1 LNEFANPK
9 NIEMNLAYK
18 VVLIC
23 LLITIQSCSSG
34 GGSSNS
40 GVGNTSSSNVT
51 LSWNGPNKNTDGS
64 GIQPSE
70 LVKYRLY
77 YGNSATSLFN
87 SVEFD
92 GLANPNSYTVAKSS
106 LSFISSNVYYLALSV
121 INDQGVES
129 DLSEII
135 SYTAD

>member
-1 LNEFANPK
+1 
-9 NIEMNLAYK
+9 MNFAYK
-18 VVLIC
+18 VILIC
-23 LLITIQSCSSG
+23 LLITIQSCGG
-34 GGSSNS
+34 GGSITAISTG
-40 GVGNTSSSNVT
+40 GVGNTSSSNIT

-77 YGNSATSLFN
+77 YGNSATSLSN
-87 SVEFD
+87 SIEFD

-121 INDQGVES
+121 VNDQGVES

-135 SYTAD
+135 TYTAD

>member
-1 LNEFANPK
+1 M
-9 NIEMNLAYK
+9 NIAYK
-18 VVLIC
+18 FILII
-23 LLITIQSCSSG
+23 LLITIQSCG
-34 GGSSNS
+34 GGSS
-40 GVGNTSSSNVT
+40 GGETISSTNIT
-51 LSWNGPNKNTDGS
+51 LSWDAPNINIDGS

-77 YGNSATSLFN
+77 YGNSATSLSN

-121 INDQGVES
+121 VNDQGVES

>member
-1 LNEFANPK
+1 
-9 NIEMNLAYK
+9 
-18 VVLIC
+18 LIC
-23 LLITIQSCSSG
+23 LLITIQSCGGG
-34 GGSSNS
+34 GGSITAISTG

-92 GLANPNSYTVAKSS
+92 GLANPNSFTVAKSS

>member
-1 LNEFANPK
+1 MNFAC
-9 NIEMNLAYK
+9 K
-18 VVLIC
+18 VILIC
-23 LLITIQSCSSG
+23 FLITIQSCGSG
-34 GGSSNS
+34 SGSVGGSSTG
-40 GVGNTSSSNVT
+40 GVGNTSSSNIT
-51 LSWNGPNKNTDGS
+51 LIWNAPNKNTDGS

-121 INDQGVES
+121 VNNQGVES
-129 DLSEII
+129 DLSKII
-135 SYTAD
+135 TFTAD

>member
-1 LNEFANPK
+1 
-9 NIEMNLAYK
+9 MNFAYK

-23 LLITIQSCSSG
+23 LLITIQSCGS
-34 GGSSNS
+34 GGSSTASSTS

-70 LVKYRLY
+70 LIKYKLY
-77 YGNSATSLFN
+77 YGDSATSLSN
-87 SVEFD
+87 SIEFD
-92 GLANPNSYTVAKSS
+92 GLANPNSYTVTKSS

-121 INDQGVES
+121 INDQGIES

-135 SYTAD
+135 TYTAD

>member
-1 LNEFANPK
+1 LEEISK
-9 NIEMNLAYK
+9 HQSIEMNLAYK
-18 VVLIC
+18 VILII
-23 LLITIQSCSSG
+23 LMITIQSCG
-34 GGSSNS
+34 G
-40 GVGNTSSSNVT
+40 GNTSSSNII
-51 LSWNGPNKNTDGS
+51 LSWDAPNKNIDGS

-77 YGNSATSLFN
+77 YGNSATTLSNL
-87 SVEFD
+87 VEFD

-121 INDQGVES
+121 VNDQGFES

-135 SYTAD
+135 SYTAN

>member
-1 LNEFANPK
+1 
-9 NIEMNLAYK
+9 MNLACK
-18 VVLIC
+18 VILIC
-23 LLITIQSCSSG
+23 LLITIQSCGG
-34 GGSSNS
+34 GGSITAISTG
-40 GVGNTSSSNVT
+40 GVGNTSSSNIT

-77 YGNSATSLFN
+77 YGNSATSLSN
-87 SVEFD
+87 SIEFD

-121 INDQGVES
+121 VNDQGVES

-135 SYTAD
+135 TYTAD

>member
-1 LNEFANPK
+1 
-9 NIEMNLAYK
+9 MNLACK
-18 VVLIC
+18 VILIC
-23 LLITIQSCSSG
+23 LLITIQSCGG
-34 GGSSNS
+34 GGSITAISTG
-40 GVGNTSSSNVT
+40 GVGNTSSSNIT

-77 YGNSATSLFN
+77 YGNSATSLSN
-87 SVEFD
+87 SIEFD

-121 INDQGVES
+121 VNDQGVES

>member
-1 LNEFANPK
+1 MNFACK
-9 NIEMNLAYK
+9 II
-18 VVLIC
+18 LIC
-23 LLITIQSCSSG
+23 FLITIQSCGSG
-34 GGSSNS
+34 GGGSTGDVS
-40 GVGNTSSSNVT
+40 NTSSSNIT

-77 YGNSATSLFN
+77 YGNSATSLSN
-87 SVEFD
+87 SIEFD

-121 INDQGVES
+121 VNDQGVES

>member
-1 LNEFANPK
+1 
-9 NIEMNLAYK
+9 MNFAYK
-18 VVLIC
+18 VILIC
-23 LLITIQSCSSG
+23 LLITIQSCGGG
-34 GGSSNS
+34 GGSITAISTG
-40 GVGNTSSSNVT
+40 GVGNTSSTNIT

-92 GLANPNSYTVAKSS
+92 GLANPNSFTVAKSS

>member
-1 LNEFANPK
+1 
-9 NIEMNLAYK
+9 MNLAYK
-18 VVLIC
+18 VILIS
-23 LLITIQSCSSG
+23 LLITIQSCG
-34 GGSSNS
+34 GGSSTAS
-40 GVGNTSSSNVT
+40 SIGGGGNISSSNLT
-51 LSWNGPNKNTDGS
+51 LRWDAPNKNIDNS
-64 GIQPSE
+64 DLQPSE

-77 YGNSATSLFN
+77 YGESATSLSN

-135 SYTAD
+135 TYTAD

>member
-1 LNEFANPK
+1 
-9 NIEMNLAYK
+9 MNLACK
-18 VVLIC
+18 VILIC
-23 LLITIQSCSSG
+23 LLITIQSCG
-34 GGSSNS
+34 GGSITAISTG
-40 GVGNTSSSNVT
+40 GVGNTSSSNIT

-77 YGNSATSLFN
+77 YGNSATSLSN
-87 SVEFD
+87 SIEFD

-121 INDQGVES
+121 VNDQGVES

>member
-1 LNEFANPK
+1 LNEISNPK
-9 NIEMNLAYK
+9 SIEMNLAYK
-18 VVLIC
+18 IILIS
-23 LLITIQSCSSG
+23 LLITIQSCG
-34 GGSSNS
+34 GGSS
-40 GVGNTSSSNVT
+40 GGETISSTNIT
-51 LSWNGPNKNTDGS
+51 LSWDAPNINIDGS

-77 YGNSATSLFN
+77 YGNSATSLSN

-121 INDQGVES
+121 VNDQGIES
-129 DLSEII
+129 NLSEII

>member
-1 LNEFANPK
+1 LNEFDNPK

-18 VVLIC
+18 VILIS
-23 LLITIQSCSSG
+23 LLITIQSCGG
-34 GGSSNS
+34 GGSST
-40 GVGNTSSSNVT
+40 GGGGNTSSSSIT
-51 LSWNGPNKNTDGS
+51 LNWDAPTKKVNGSD
-64 GIQPSE
+64 IQQSE

-77 YGNSATSLFN
+77 YGNSATSLTN

-92 GLANPNSYTVAKSS
+92 GLANPNSYTAAKSS

-121 INDQGVES
+121 VNDQGAES
-129 DLSEII
+129 FLSEII

>member
-1 LNEFANPK
+1 
-9 NIEMNLAYK
+9 MNFAYK
-18 VVLIC
+18 VILIC
-23 LLITIQSCSSG
+23 LLITIQSCGG
-34 GGSSNS
+34 GGSITAISTG
-40 GVGNTSSSNVT
+40 GVGNTSSSNIT

-92 GLANPNSYTVAKSS
+92 GLANPNSFTVAKSS

>member
-1 LNEFANPK
+1 
-9 NIEMNLAYK
+9 MNFAYK
-18 VVLIC
+18 VILIC
-23 LLITIQSCSSG
+23 LLITIQSCGGG
-34 GGSSNS
+34 GGSITAISTG

-92 GLANPNSYTVAKSS
+92 GLANPNSFTVAKSS